1 MPDDDPLLDTAAVA
15 ALLKLGAPTVRIYL
29 KRTRARIAAGEPA
42 RDQDFPLP
50 DETFG
55 RSPVWHKSTIHRWL
69 ASRPGSGR
77 RSASD

>member
-29 KRTRARIAAGEPA
+29 KRTRARAAAGDPV

-55 RSPVWHKSTIHRWL
+55 RSPVWRKSTINNWL
-69 ASRPGSGR
+69 SARPGSGR
-77 RSASD
+77 RPAAE